1 MPSLTSKRHHKA
13 AKLVLVAAALLLTGG
28 LYALVAPSTSVAAPN
43 TEETV
48 ARGQALFA
56 VSCASCHGLNGEGMG
71 SEGHGGQGAPSLV
84 GVGAAAVDFQ
94 MRTGRM
100 PMANPLAQ
108 APNRTNTFTTEEI
121 NSIALYVASLG
132 DGPAIP
138 KPEQYDIAGLSPEE
152 VATGGDLFR
161 TNCSAC
167 HNFQGS
173 GGALPNGRVA
183 PPLLDSKPIDIYEAM
198 RTGPGEM
205 PVFADGAI
213 PDEDLRAMIAYL
225 DQVHAEPSAGLTLG
239 GLGPVSEGF
248 WGWVA
253 GIGGLML
260 FAMWITKKAARK

>member
-1 MPSLTSKRHHKA
+1 MRSPTPKRHHKA
-13 AKLVLVAAALLLTGG
+13 ARLLLVAAALLVTGG
-28 LYALVAPSTSVAAPN
+28 LYAVVAPATSVAAP
-43 TEETV
+43 TPEETV
-48 ARGQALFA
+48 ARGQELFA
-56 VSCASCHGLNGEGMG
+56 VSCASCHGLNGEGAG
-71 SEGHGGQGAPSLV
+71 LLNETAPSLI
-84 GVGAAAVDFQ
+84 GVGAASVDFQ

-100 PMANPLAQ
+100 PMANPYAQ
-108 APNRTNTFTTEEI
+108 APNKQNTFTAEEI
-121 NSIALYVASLG
+121 AAISLYVASLG

-138 KPEQYDIAGLSPEE
+138 DPGQYDPSGLSAAE
-152 VATGGDLFR
+152 VAVGGDLFR

-183 PPLLDSKPIDIYEAM
+183 PPLLDAEPLDIHEAM

-213 PDEDLRAMIAYL
+213 PDKDVRSMIAYL
-225 DQVHAEPSAGLTLG
+225 DQVHAQPSAGLTLG

-253 GIGGLML
+253 GLGILML
-260 FAMWITKKAARK
+260 FATWITKKAARK

>member
-1 MPSLTSKRHHKA
+1 MRSLTSKRRHKA
-13 AKLVLVAAALLLTGG
+13 ARLALVAAALLLTGG
-28 LYALVAPSTSVAAPN
+28 LYALVAPGASVAAPTP
-43 TEETV
+43 TETI
-48 ARGQALFA
+48 ARGEALFA
-56 VSCASCHGLNGEGMG
+56 VSCASCHGLNGEGLAA
-71 SEGHGGQGAPSLV
+71 EGAPSLV

-100 PMANPLAQ
+100 PMANPLVQ
-108 APNRTNTFTTEEI
+108 APSKPNTFTPEEI
-121 NSIALYVASLG
+121 ASIALFVASLG

-138 KPEQYDIAGLSPEE
+138 TPDQYDPSGLSPEE
-152 VATGGDLFR
+152 IAVGGDMFR

-173 GGALPNGRVA
+173 GGALPHGRFA
-183 PPLLDSKPIDIYEAM
+183 PPLLDSEPVDIHEAM

-213 PDEDLRAMIAYL
+213 PDKDVRAMIAYL
-225 DQVHAEPSAGLTLG
+225 EQVHAQPTAGLTLG

-248 WGWVA
+248 WAWVA

>member
-1 MPSLTSKRHHKA
+1 MRSLTSKRHHKA
-13 AKLVLVAAALLLTGG
+13 ARLLLVAAALLLTGG
-28 LYALVAPSTSVAAPN
+28 LYALVAPSASVAAPN
-43 TEETV
+43 TEQTV
-48 ARGQALFA
+48 ARGQQLFA
-56 VSCASCHGLNGEGMG
+56 VSCASCHGLNGEGVA
-71 SEGHGGQGAPSLV
+71 SEGAPSLV

-108 APNRTNTFTTEEI
+108 APNKPNTFTAEEI
-121 NSIALYVASLG
+121 GSIALYVASLG

-138 KPEQYDIAGLSPEE
+138 DPKQYDPSGLSPE
-152 VATGGDLFR
+152 AIAAGGELFR

-183 PPLLDSKPIDIYEAM
+183 PPLLDAKPVDIHEAM

-205 PVFADGAI
+205 PVFADGAVA
-213 PDEDLRAMIAYL
+213 DDDVRAMIAYL
-225 DQVHAEPSAGLTLG
+225 EQVHAEPSAGLTLG
-239 GLGPVSEGF
+239 GLGPVAEGF
-248 WGWVA
+248 WAWVV

>member
-1 MPSLTSKRHHKA
+1 MRSLTSKRHQKA
-13 AKLVLVAAALLLTGG
+13 ARLGLVAAALLLTGG
-28 LYALVAPSTSVAAPN
+28 LYALVAPSTSVAAP
-43 TEETV
+43 TPEETI
-48 ARGQALFA
+48 ARGQELFA
-56 VSCASCHGLNGEGMG
+56 VSCASCHGLNGEGLAA
-71 SEGHGGQGAPSLV
+71 EGAPALLD
-84 GVGAAAVDFQ
+84 VGAAAVDFQ

-108 APNRTNTFTTEEI
+108 SPNRKTTFTEEEI
-121 NSIALYVASLG
+121 GAIALYVASLG
-132 DGPAIP
+132 SGPAIP
-138 KPEQYDIAGLSPEE
+138 SPDQYDPTGLDAHE
-152 VATGGDLFR
+152 VAVGGDLFR

-213 PDEDLRAMIAYL
+213 PDKDIRAMIAYL
-225 DQVHAEPSAGLTLG
+225 DQLHAQPTAGLTLG

-253 GIGGLML
+253 GLGGLML

>member
-1 MPSLTSKRHHKA
+1 MRSLTSKRHHKA
-13 AKLVLVAAALLLTGG
+13 ARPLLVAAALLLTGG
-28 LYALVAPSTSVAAPN
+28 LYAVVAPSASVAAPN
-43 TEETV
+43 PEETI
-48 ARGQALFA
+48 ARGQQLFA
-56 VSCASCHGLNGEGMG
+56 VSCASCHGMNGEGLA
-71 SEGHGGQGAPSLV
+71 SEGAPSLV

-108 APNRTNTFTTEEI
+108 SPNRPAVFTPEEI
-121 NSIALYVASLG
+121 ASIAVYVASLG

-138 KPEQYDIAGLSPEE
+138 EAGQYDPSGLSAEE
-152 VATGGDLFR
+152 VAVGGDLFR

-173 GGALPNGRVA
+173 GGALPNGKVA
-183 PPLLDSKPIDIYEAM
+183 PPLLDAAPVDIYEAM

-213 PDEDLRAMIAYL
+213 PDKDIRAMIAYL
-225 DQVHAEPSAGLTLG
+225 EQVHAQPSAGLTLG
-239 GLGPVSEGF
+239 GLGPVSEGL
-248 WGWVA
+248 WGWIA
-253 GIGGLML
+253 GLGVLML

>member
-1 MPSLTSKRHHKA
+1 MRSLTSKRHHKA
-13 AKLVLVAAALLLTGG
+13 ARLALVAAALLLTGG
-28 LYALVAPSTSVAAPN
+28 LYALVAPSASVAAPN
-43 TEETV
+43 PEETI
-48 ARGQALFA
+48 ARGEALFA
-56 VSCASCHGLNGEGMG
+56 VSCASCHGLNGEGLAA
-71 SEGHGGQGAPSLV
+71 EGAPSLV
-84 GVGAAAVDFQ
+84 GVGAASVDFQ

-108 APNRTNTFTTEEI
+108 APNKPNTFTPEEI
-121 NSIALYVASLG
+121 GSIALYVASLG

-138 KPEQYDIAGLSPEE
+138 RPDQYDPSGLSPADIA
-152 VATGGDLFR
+152 VGGDLFR

-173 GGALPNGRVA
+173 GGALPNGKLA
-183 PPLLDSKPIDIYEAM
+183 PPLLESEPIDIYEAM

-213 PDEDLRAMIAYL
+213 PDKDIKGMIAYL
-225 DQVHAEPSAGLTLG
+225 EQVHAQPSAGMTLG

-253 GIGGLML
+253 GLGGLML
-260 FAMWITKKAARK
+260 FALWITKKAARK